1 MFEILDFDANFKAYL
16 EKWIELNK
24 GKFKTLE
31 QMEDAV
37 PQVYLRWLNSP
48 AAFLEGETPGAY
60 FQKYSSAPELV
71 KWLRLYDEKGVSAP
85 EMLLDRITDL
95 GSESLK
101 PLLFTAG
108 NEKYPPSLRMTAL
121 NLIKE
126 LDAGKEPMALCFKL
140 IDAREENDEL
150 ADVAA
155 ELMQSSAEGL
165 LDEIIARLPG
175 ASPEARATY
184 LDILAD
190 HSGDERVFDELLS
203 AFETDRQRCALYAS
217 LLGKLGDERALDALN
232 RALDREEINYLDYI
246 EIRDAIEALGGE
258 CAHERDFNGDPYY
271 ETLKGE

>member
-95 GSESLK
+95 VTK
-101 PLLFTAG
+101 
-108 NEKYPPSLRMTAL
+108 RR
-121 NLIKE
+121 KE
-126 LDAGKEPMALCFKL
+126 LD
-140 IDAREENDEL
+140 I
-150 ADVAA
+150 
-155 ELMQSSAEGL
+155 
-165 LDEIIARLPG
+165 
-175 ASPEARATY
+175 
-184 LDILAD
+184 
-190 HSGDERVFDELLS
+190 
-203 AFETDRQRCALYAS
+203 
-217 LLGKLGDERALDALN
+217 
-232 RALDREEINYLDYI
+232 
-246 EIRDAIEALGGE
+246 
-258 CAHERDFNGDPYY
+258 
-271 ETLKGE
+271 

>member
-101 PLLFTAG
+101 PLLYTAG
-108 NEKYPPSLRMTAL
+108 N
-121 NLIKE
+121 
-126 LDAGKEPMALCFKL
+126 
-140 IDAREENDEL
+140 
-150 ADVAA
+150 
-155 ELMQSSAEGL
+155 
-165 LDEIIARLPG
+165 
-175 ASPEARATY
+175 
-184 LDILAD
+184 
-190 HSGDERVFDELLS
+190 
-203 AFETDRQRCALYAS
+203 
-217 LLGKLGDERALDALN
+217 
-232 RALDREEINYLDYI
+232 
-246 EIRDAIEALGGE
+246 
-258 CAHERDFNGDPYY
+258 
-271 ETLKGE
+271 